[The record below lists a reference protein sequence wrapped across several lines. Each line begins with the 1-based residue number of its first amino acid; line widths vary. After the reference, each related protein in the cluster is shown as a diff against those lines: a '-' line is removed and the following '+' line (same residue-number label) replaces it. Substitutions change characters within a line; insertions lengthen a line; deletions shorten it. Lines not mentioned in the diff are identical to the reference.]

1 MKRAR
6 SAQVNGKLREDFL
19 EISNFH
25 KRSAATAI
33 AAAAATATTGDRSV
47 PALLRD
53 VVYVQLSGPRI
64 PVAAIL
70 AQL

>member
-25 KRSAATAI
+25 KRSAA
-33 AAAAATATTGDRSV
+33 
-47 PALLRD
+47 ALADASANEAETKNKAERVMLVRC
-53 VVYVQLSGPRI
+53 VMVELE
-64 PVAAIL
+64 L
-70 AQL
+70 